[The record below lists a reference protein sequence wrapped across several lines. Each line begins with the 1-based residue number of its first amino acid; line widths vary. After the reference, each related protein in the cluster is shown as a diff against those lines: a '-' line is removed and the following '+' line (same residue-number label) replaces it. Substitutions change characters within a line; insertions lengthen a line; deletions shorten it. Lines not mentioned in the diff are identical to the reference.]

1 MSGGKAPE
9 VIAIGETMYCLIPE
23 DSGPLRYARGFRP
36 RIAGAESNLAIGL
49 AKLGRR
55 AAWLSRLG
63 DDEFGHFVANSVR
76 GEGVDTSL
84 VVFDSVHRTGLMF
97 KERTAGETRVY
108 YYRENSAASHL
119 APEDVPEKAIAG
131 AAILHITGI
140 TPVLSKSCADMT
152 AAAVETAERGKIRI
166 SFDANVRLKLWGKRD
181 YGPLLA
187 DLALRAHLVMLGVEE
202 AKLLFGIEKPA
213 SLFRRLFKDGVAER
227 IAVKDGANGAW
238 VADRSSGKATH
249 IPPAPCRPVE
259 PIGAGDAF
267 DAGFL
272 AGFLEGRD
280 VEESGRMGA
289 VAGALATQ
297 TTGDIEGYPSRAQM
311 RARMEGTAEISR

>member
-1 MSGGKAPE
+1 MGGGNVPE

-36 RIAGAESNLAIGL
+36 RVAGAESNLAIGL

-63 DDEFGHFVANSVR
+63 DDEFGHFVANSIR

-84 VVFDSVHRTGLMF
+84 AIFDPAHRTGLMF
-97 KERTAGETRVY
+97 KERTAGETRVH

-119 APEDVPEKAIAG
+119 APDDVPEKAVAD
-131 AAILHITGI
+131 AVMLHITGI
-140 TPVLSKSCADMT
+140 TPILSQSCADAT
-152 AAAVETAERGKIRI
+152 AAAMEIAERRKVKI
-166 SFDANVRLKLWGKRD
+166 SFDANVRLKLWGKCD

-187 DLALRAHLVMLGVEE
+187 DLALRSHLVMLGVEE
-202 AKLLFGIEKPA
+202 AKLLFGTEKPA
-213 SLFRRLFKDGVAER
+213 ILFRRLFKNGAAER
-227 IAVKDGANGAW
+227 AAVKDGANGAW
-238 VADRSSGKATH
+238 VADRKSGKTVH
-249 IPPAPCRPVE
+249 IPPVPCHPVE

-280 VEESGRMGA
+280 VVESGRMGA

-297 TTGDIEGYPSRAQM
+297 TTGDIEGYPSRTQM
-311 RARMEGTAEISR
+311 RSRMEGDVEINR